1 MGASLPR
8 VLIVDDHPVVRM
20 GLRALLEQT
29 GRYEV
34 VGEAGTPAE
43 AMQATVRAR
52 PDIMI
57 LDLMLGG
64 RSGADLVA
72 QCLAAAPAL
81 NILVLSQHDEAL
93 HAERVLNSG
102 ARGYLMKGAELDG
115 VVQALDAL
123 QRGEIVLSPRMNTR
137 ILARRLHDGPAESYA
152 DLSNRE
158 MQIFMLIGA
167 GMTTGQIAG
176 DLNLSPKTVGAHR
189 EKIKTKLGLETAS
202 ELEREALLYVERGQ

>member
-1 MGASLPR
+1 MAWQLPR

-20 GLRALLEQT
+20 GLRALIERT

-34 VGEAGTPAE
+34 VGEAGTTAE
-43 AMQATVRAR
+43 AMQAVVRVT

-72 QCLAAAPAL
+72 RCLAAVPSL
-81 NILVLSQHDEAL
+81 SILVLSQHDEAL
-93 HAERVLNSG
+93 HAERVLKAG

-137 ILARRLHDGPAESYA
+137 ILARRLQGAPPERYA
-152 DLSNRE
+152 DLSDRE

-167 GMTTGQIAG
+167 GLTTGQIAT

>member
-1 MGASLPR
+1 
-8 VLIVDDHPVVRM
+8 
-20 GLRALLEQT
+20 
-29 GRYEV
+29 
-34 VGEAGTPAE
+34 
-43 AMQATVRAR
+43 
-52 PDIMI
+52 
-57 LDLMLGG
+57 MLGG

-72 QCLAAAPAL
+72 QCLAAVPAL
-81 NILVLSQHDEAL
+81 SILVLSQHDEAL
-93 HAERVLNSG
+93 HAERVLKAG

-137 ILARRLHDGPAESYA
+137 ILARRLQGGPAERYA

-158 MQIFMLIGA
+158 MQVFMLIGA
-167 GMTTGQIAG
+167 GMTTGQIAEA
-176 DLNLSPKTVGAHR
+176 LNLSPKTVGAHR